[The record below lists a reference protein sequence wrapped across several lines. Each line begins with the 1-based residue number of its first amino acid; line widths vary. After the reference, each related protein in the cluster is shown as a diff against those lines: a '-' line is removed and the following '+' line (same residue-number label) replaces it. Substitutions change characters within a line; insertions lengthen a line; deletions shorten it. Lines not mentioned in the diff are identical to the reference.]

1 MSDQPKLSSGAKLQE
16 LLGFDPTKRGTLSAN
31 LFSEVV
37 KEIADE
43 RHKEAKARAKEHL
56 VKAIQLREQM
66 AKARKDFDAQD
77 KKFEKELGRVLSQI
91 QGILSGNDSPS
102 PDDEECEKKECAN
115 DGEVV
120 SA

>member
-1 MSDQPKLSSGAKLQE
+1 MSDQPKASSGTKLQE
-16 LLGFDPTKRGTLSAN
+16 LLGFDPTKKGTLTAD

-77 KKFEKELGRVLSQI
+77 KKFEKELGKALNQI
-91 QGILSGNDSPS
+91 QGILSGKNP
-102 PDDEECEKKECAN
+102 DEEKEEKECAN
-115 DGEVV
+115 EGEAV

>member
-1 MSDQPKLSSGAKLQE
+1 MSDHPKASSGTKLQE
-16 LLGFDPTKRGTLSAN
+16 LLGFDPAKKGTLTAD

-77 KKFEKELGRVLSQI
+77 KKFEKELGKALNQI
-91 QGILSGNDSPS
+91 DGILSGKS
-102 PDDEECEKKECAN
+102 PDEEKEEKECAN
-115 DGEVV
+115 EGEAV